1 MLELDR
7 VQFRA
12 LSSGSASDSN
22 HAAFFLHHFCIFSA
36 SLFRVGLPRGAT
48 LVGGFR
54 SGGDTGGVLKTHPG
68 KGGEVCTRGQKYRA
82 SQRSVWRLV
91 QSLGQPVQPCPSRR
105 LAGRQRT
112 ACPEKAC
119 PPRERADQRSSFSF
133 GKGTSLLVGRNSAG
147 GSPTSDQRFRAV
159 AETPPP
165 HQPRARLG
173 GHRRNTAILH

>member
-1 MLELDR
+1 MLDLAR
-7 VQFRA
+7 VLCRA
-12 LSSGSASDSN
+12 LSGGSVSDSN
-22 HAAFFLHHFCIFSA
+22 YAVFFLYLFCIFSV
-36 SLFRVGLPRGAT
+36 SLFRACQLRGAA
-48 LVGGFR
+48 LIGAFG
-54 SGGDTGGVLKTHPG
+54 SGGGACCVLKIHPG
-68 KGGEVCTRGQKYRA
+68 KRGEVCTRGQKCRA
-82 SQRSVWRLV
+82 PQRSVWRLV

-105 LAGRQRT
+105 LAGGQRA